1 MYIYT
6 LLKQNGTTEVLDT
19 AKTKWKYEQLR
30 DTVGGY
36 IEIIPNSYYPKGM
49 TGTVY
54 GHEEARFNSD
64 NHTNSHLKTITDIFG
79 DKWDTVGDLLLEQ
92 TEKQNAIYTASR

>member
-64 NHTNSHLKTITDIFG
+64 NHTNSHLKTITDILKKNKPKHNMLVITRTNRTPKCIRHF
-79 DKWDTVGDLLLEQ
+79 K
-92 TEKQNAIYTASR
+92 